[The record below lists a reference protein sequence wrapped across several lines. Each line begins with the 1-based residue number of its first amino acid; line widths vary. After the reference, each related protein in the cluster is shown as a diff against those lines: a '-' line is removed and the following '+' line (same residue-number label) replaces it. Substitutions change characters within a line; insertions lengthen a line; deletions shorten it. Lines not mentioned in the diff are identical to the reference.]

1 MKCLRLRHDSLFLK
15 NITFS
20 FFSVVKI
27 ALLGAILYITPL
39 SVKAVNLVELYPTI
53 TSDGYVSGCNH
64 SGQVL
69 GYRTF
74 NGEYSPGVSLY
85 THLQNSKVNFSWNT
99 LCSGIFSMEGGFA
112 NGASVTPDGQY
123 WVAVTS
129 EGDMFSADY
138 TGTVYY
144 WRAIRINGV
153 WSPILTTSEISSSTR
168 TFTLTDN
175 FEEQEVGSEIGFE
188 VSSSRRGV
196 VYTSESIQ
204 ATTTGSFHYTWTYPD
219 FIDYRTT
226 QEDVYVFTVNI
237 KKDGEVI
244 RYSSREVSLAA
255 PVEGY
260 PGYGNFSSDGFDQI
274 QSSYNNFFQT
284 LGTNLSGTLTQIDV
298 KTSSPGAL
306 YYGSQPHIN
315 IFECNHNTYSLISFD
330 TGECTEVFEGISHQA
345 SKLDA
350 SIQSIYLD
358 TPIVFDSTKYYII
371 YTRGSNQFN
380 TLTRYYGSVNDV
392 VDGECQQN
400 GLVAYPCGGIK
411 DLYFYLRGISKAVV
425 PEEKGLS
432 NVLFLPGLQASRLY
446 EHRGVTCQYLN
457 CEDQLWESNKKTDVE
472 HLYLNKD
479 GESIRS
485 GIYTRDAISET
496 NTPISFGFAGQ
507 NIYKSFFATLD
518 SLTEQALPRKE
529 RMNDWEVYAYDWR
542 YNVRDIVEQGAQ
554 YEDGTKSLI
563 ETLQSLV
570 DSSSN
575 GKVTIIAHSNGGL
588 LAKALLIKLQEMKA
602 QEVNNLI
609 DSIDVLVLVA
619 SPQIGTAT
627 AVPVMLHGYDQKILL
642 GLLLNPEH
650 ARELGR
656 NMPGAYG
663 LLPSREYI
671 NRIDIAPVTF
681 KDNHIPSGV
690 TTDFVNAHGSTIDSY
705 TEYKNFLFG
714 DEGRVNPSISN
725 TKLPITL
732 SPTLFAQAE
741 NLHDSLDAWVPPE
754 SLRVIQVAGWGLDT
768 VASFEY
774 SPKLTGCTG
783 GSVGCINP
791 YTLDQRP
798 IFTVDGDKTVV
809 EPSALYMVG
818 EKYWVDFQNYNS
830 LGKVNREHRD
840 ILEVD
845 QLNNLIKSVI
855 SITDIVFDTVLKNT
869 KPIDTKNRLRISI
882 HSPVALGGYDTEG
895 NFTGKVCVDTE
906 DFCYIQEDIP
916 NSSYM
921 EFGEGKYLNLPEE
934 NVQKIVLQG
943 TGTGTFTFESE
954 RVLASGETVRLLFAD
969 IPVTPQTSGE
979 VVINQSTM
987 LPELK
992 LDVTGDGLFDLIL
1005 SSQKEH
1011 SLVLPEETIQK
1022 VALQSSGAGIV
1033 ESARVLPGEDFPQ
1046 SVFAGTSVKPH
1057 TSGEVMVKKKT
1068 PPPKIARSMTNTGA
1082 LDLIPLPQK
1091 SFKHPGVSFW
1101 IMEKTIKPLEVQPAR
1116 KTILSR
1122 LIDGIIKALEKR
1134 KVSRAKFRL
1143 EKLQEVLGAKVR
1155 KPAPK
1160 TQDRQRLSDEDT
1172 EVLIG
1177 MLGKLLNN
1185 LEK

>member
-1 MKCLRLRHDSLFLK
+1 MKCLRLQHDSLLLK

-20 FFSVVKI
+20 FFSVFKI

-53 TSDGYVSGCNH
+53 TSDGYVSECNH
-64 SGQVL
+64 SGQVV

-85 THLQNSKVNFSWNT
+85 THFQNAKVNVSWDT
-99 LCSGIFSMEGGFA
+99 LCGEMFTMEGGFA
-112 NGASVTPDGQY
+112 NGASVTSDGQY

-129 EGDMFSADY
+129 EGDVFTADY

-144 WRAIRINGV
+144 WRAVRMNGV

-168 TFTLTDN
+168 TFTLADN
-175 FEEQEVGSEIGFE
+175 FKEQELGSEIVFE
-188 VSSSRRGV
+188 VSTPQRGV

-204 ATTTGSFHYTWTYPD
+204 ATTTGSFHYTWVYPD
-219 FIDYRTT
+219 FLEYRTT
-226 QEDVYVFTVNI
+226 QEDIYVFTAKI
-237 KKDGEVI
+237 KKDAEVI

-260 PGYGNFSSDGFDQI
+260 PGYGNFSSDGSDQI
-274 QSSYNNFFQT
+274 QSSYNNFVQT
-284 LGTNLSGTLTQIDV
+284 LGTNLSGTLTQIDI

-306 YYGSQPHIN
+306 YYGSQPRIN
-315 IFECNHNTYSLISFD
+315 IFECNHNTYSLIPLD
-330 TGECTEVFEGISHQA
+330 IGECTEVFEGISHQA

-380 TLTRYYGSVNDV
+380 TLTRYYGSADDV
-392 VDGECQQN
+392 VDGECQQTN
-400 GLVAYPCGGIK
+400 GLVAYPCDGIK
-411 DLYFYLRGISKAVV
+411 DLYFYLRGISKAVI

-446 EHRGVTCQYLN
+446 ENRGVTCQFN

-472 HLYLNKD
+472 HLYLNED
-479 GESIRS
+479 GTSIRS

-518 SLTEQALPRKE
+518 SLTESTLPREE

-542 YNVRDIVEQGAQ
+542 YNVKDIVEQGAQ

-563 ETLQSLV
+563 GTLQRLA

-588 LAKALLIKLQEMKA
+588 LAKALFIKLEEMKA
-602 QEVNNLI
+602 QGLNNLI
-609 DSIDVLVLVA
+609 DSVDVLMLVA

-642 GLLLNPEH
+642 GALLDPEH

-671 NRIDIAPVTF
+671 NRIDIAPVIF
-681 KDNHIPSGV
+681 ADNQIPSGV
-690 TTDFVNAHGSTIDSY
+690 TTGFTDAYGPTIDSY
-705 TEYKNFLFG
+705 TEYKDFLLG
-714 DEGRVNPSISN
+714 NEGRINPSISN

-732 SPTLFAQAE
+732 SPTLFSQAE
-741 NLHDSLDAWVPPE
+741 SLHNTLDAWIPPE
-754 SLRVIQVAGWGLDT
+754 SIRVIQVAGWGLDT

-774 SPKLTGCTG
+774 RPKLTGCTG
-783 GSVGCINP
+783 GSVGCTNP

-830 LGKVNREHRD
+830 LGKVNREHKD
-840 ILEVD
+840 IFEVD

-855 SITDIVFDTVLKNT
+855 SKTDIVFDTVLKDT

-882 HSPVALGGYDTEG
+882 HSPVALGGYDTKG

-943 TGTGTFTFESE
+943 TGTGTFTFESD

-969 IPVTPQTSGE
+969 IPVTPQTLGE

-992 LDVTGDGLFDLIL
+992 LDVTGDGVFDLII

-1022 VALQSSGAGIV
+1022 VALQSSGTGIV
-1033 ESARVLPGEDFPQ
+1033 ESVRVLPGEDFSQ
-1046 SVFAGTSVKPH
+1046 SIFAGTPVKPQ
-1057 TSGEVMVKKKT
+1057 TSGEVVVKKKT
-1068 PPPKIARSMTNTGA
+1068 SPPKIARSMTNTRT
-1082 LDLIPLPQK
+1082 LDLISLPQK
-1091 SFKHPGVSFW
+1091 DFNHPGVSLW
-1101 IMEKTIKPLEVQPAR
+1101 TMEKTSKSLEVQPAR

-1134 KVSRAKFRL
+1134 KVSRVKFRV
-1143 EKLQEVLGAKVR
+1143 EKLQEVSVGKIR

-1160 TQDRQRLSDEDT
+1160 TQNPQRLSNADT